1 MSREIRTR
9 VENVS
14 WHPAKNETAVTVR
27 LPGQHKIQR
36 GEIIV
41 LVLNEGTKADQAAIQ
56 AEQAE
61 HLRKFY
67 A

>member
-1 MSREIRTR
+1 MTIEYKARIEKASYQTFLDTTEIT
-9 VENVS
+9 VS
-14 WHPAKNETAVTVR
+14 
-27 LPGQHKIQR
+27 LPGQHDLTR